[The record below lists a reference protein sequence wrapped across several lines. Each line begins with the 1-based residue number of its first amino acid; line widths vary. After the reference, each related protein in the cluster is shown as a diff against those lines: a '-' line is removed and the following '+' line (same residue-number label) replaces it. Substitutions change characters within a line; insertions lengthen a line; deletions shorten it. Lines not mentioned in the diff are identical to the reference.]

1 MFISLEGIDGSGKTT
16 QAKLLAKALGE
27 GVVLV
32 REPGGTEAGERI
44 RSLLKDPNLELDP
57 LAELLLFCAARAEL
71 VAQVVGPARE
81 SGRDVVCD
89 RFSDSSV
96 AYQGVARGLGAERV
110 EEICDLATGGV
121 WPDLTI
127 LLRIEPDRA
136 AKRIGRRKADR
147 FEEEG
152 IELQRLV
159 AEGYDEVAR
168 RHPERV
174 RVVDAEGDRDSVHA
188 AVLACAQGGEGLMEA
203 AASSPAI
210 PEALARGDPP
220 SAAGARGP
228 GRGARLARPCLHLSR
243 PARGRQGAPPP
254 GRSRRSCS
262 PRAPPIPRTPAA
274 APCSIPRPIRTSPG
288 CARRAPSTWSRTSG
302 SR

>member
-16 QAKLLAKALGE
+16 QAKLLAKALGDQ
-27 GVVLV
+27 VVLV
-32 REPGGTEAGERI
+32 REPGGTETGERI
-44 RSLLKDPNLELDP
+44 RGLLKDPSLELDP

-71 VAQVVGPARE
+71 VAEVVSPARE
-81 SGRDVVCD
+81 QARDVVCD

-96 AYQGVARGLGAERV
+96 AYQGVARGLGVDRV

-127 LLRIEPDRA
+127 LLRIDPDA
-136 AKRIGRRKADR
+136 AAARIGRRHADR

-174 RVVDAEGDRDSVHA
+174 RVVDGNGDRESVQA
-188 AVLACAQGGEGLMEA
+188 SVLAEVQGVRN
-203 AASSPAI
+203 
-210 PEALARGDPP
+210 ARVLRG
-220 SAAGARGP
+220 GAEEQP
-228 GRGARLARPCLHLSR
+228 V
-243 PARGRQGAPPP
+243 
-254 GRSRRSCS
+254 
-262 PRAPPIPRTPAA
+262 
-274 APCSIPRPIRTSPG
+274 
-288 CARRAPSTWSRTSG
+288 
-302 SR
+302 

>member
-27 GVVLV
+27 DVVLV
-32 REPGGTEAGERI
+32 REPGGTETGERI
-44 RSLLKDPNLELDP
+44 RQVLKDPSLELDP

-71 VAQVVGPARE
+71 VSKVVGPARDA
-81 SGRDVVCD
+81 GRDVVCD

-110 EEICDLATGGV
+110 EEICDLATGGL

-127 LLRIEPDRA
+127 LLRIQPDRT

-152 IELQRLV
+152 IELQQRV

-174 RVVDAEGDRDSVHA
+174 HVVDAAGHRDAVHA
-188 AVLACAQGGEGLMEA
+188 AVLAEVQAVTA
-203 AASSPAI
+203 
-210 PEALARGDPP
+210 
-220 SAAGARGP
+220 
-228 GRGARLARPCLHLSR
+228 
-243 PARGRQGAPPP
+243 
-254 GRSRRSCS
+254 
-262 PRAPPIPRTPAA
+262 
-274 APCSIPRPIRTSPG
+274 
-288 CARRAPSTWSRTSG
+288 
-302 SR
+302 